1 MNRVTTCGFLVASFV
16 LLPLAC
22 ASDVGVAEPAQG
34 QGYRQTN
41 TMGGG
46 PAAIPESGKFRV
58 FILAGQSNM
67 TGQGR
72 ARQLSEPHNKSH
84 DRIRIWANGRWEHF
98 VPSRNFGPGV
108 AMAHQLAE
116 FWPEDAI
123 GVIKVA
129 IGGTGILAFAP
140 DWTKEQ
146 ADRTDDGRKGNL
158 YKDIVDAVTAARK
171 VSDFEIAGF
180 VWKQGGKD
188 SRSAELAKEYF
199 DNFRKMVTA
208 IRKDV
213 DAPEMP
219 VFIATYMSDDDVGKV
234 NEQLRKRRPGLEMV
248 LRAQNRAARDMP
260 SVVAVHHGRLPTHI
274 DGVHFNTEGQ
284 LKLGKI
290 VADAVKKYYKH

>member
-1 MNRVTTCGFLVASFV
+1 MNRTTTYGFLTAGFL
-16 LLPLAC
+16 LLPLAR
-22 ASDVGVAEPAQG
+22 AADIGTAGPAQG

-41 TMGGG
+41 TMGSG

-72 ARQLSEPHNKSH
+72 ARQLAVPHNKPH
-84 DRIRIWANGRWEHF
+84 DRIRIWANGRWEYF

-116 FWPEDAI
+116 FWSEDTI

-129 IGGTGILAFAP
+129 IGGTGILAFAA

-146 ADRTDDGRKGNL
+146 ADRTGDGRKGNL

-171 VSDFEIAGF
+171 VSEFEIAGF

-188 SRSAELAKEYF
+188 SRSIELAKEYF
-199 DNFRKMVTA
+199 DNFEKMVTA

-219 VFIATYMSDDDVGKV
+219 VFIATYMSDDDIGKV
-234 NEQLRKRRPGLEMV
+234 NEELRKRRPGLEMV
-248 LRAQNRAARDMP
+248 LRAQNRAARDIAG
-260 SVVAVHHGRLPTHI
+260 VVAVHHGRLPTHV
-274 DGVHFNTEGQ
+274 DGIHFSTEGQ
-284 LKLGKI
+284 LKLGKMA
-290 VADAVKKYYKH
+290 ADAVTRYYQR

>member
-1 MNRVTTCGFLVASFV
+1 MYRITTNAFLITVFV
-16 LLPLAC
+16 FLAF
-22 ASDVGVAEPAQG
+22 AYATDGGAAEPVQG

-46 PAAIPESGKFRV
+46 PAAIPDSGKFRV

-72 ARQLSEPHNKSH
+72 VRELTEPHNKPH
-84 DRIRIWANGRWEHF
+84 DRIRIWANGRWEYF
-98 VPSRNFGPGV
+98 VPSKNFGPGV

-116 FWPEDAI
+116 FWPEDTI

-146 ADRTDDGRKGNL
+146 ADRTGDGRKGNL

-171 VSDFEIAGF
+171 ASQFEIAGF

-188 SRSAELAKEYF
+188 SRSAELAKEYS
-199 DNFRKMVTA
+199 DNFKKMVTA
-208 IRKDV
+208 IREDV
-213 DAPEMP
+213 DTPKMP
-219 VFIATYMSDDDVGKV
+219 AFIATYMSDDDIGKV
-234 NEQLRKRRPGLEMV
+234 SEDIRTRRPGLEMV
-248 LRAQNRAARDMP
+248 LRAQNRAARDIP
-260 SVVAVHHGRLPTHI
+260 GVVTVHHGRLPTHA
-274 DGVHFNTEGQ
+274 DGIHFNTKGQ
-284 LKLGKI
+284 LKLGEM
-290 VADAVKKYYKH
+290 VAGAVKKYYEH